1 MSAVRNSRWHLI
13 PRLVLHLWHCSG
25 ITSSTG
31 MLPSHL
37 DVCCTTPRSAALTP
51 RRALHSHIDMCCTH
65 TSTSAA
71 LTPRRLLH
79 SHLAVRVFFTGDT
92 LALVTVDG
100 GKTFV
105 RSQHEV
111 PQPPAPRVDALPI
124 AVGAP
129 GLPVRGAFT
138 LHDFGA
144 VGGGTGVVSSKTS
157 NVWML
162 GACSRTSLL

>member
-1 MSAVRNSRWHLI
+1 V
-13 PRLVLHLWHCSG
+13 
-25 ITSSTG
+25 
-31 MLPSHL
+31 
-37 DVCCTTPRSAALTP
+37 
-51 RRALHSHIDMCCTH
+51 
-65 TSTSAA
+65 
-71 LTPRRLLH
+71 LH

-92 LALVTVDG
+92 RALVTVDG

-105 RSQHEV
+105 QSQHGL

-144 VGGGTGVVSSKTS
+144 VGGGTGIVSSKTS
-157 NVWML
+157 TVWML
-162 GACSRTSLL
+162 GACGRTSLL